1 MSAYPGA
8 VPESAVSDHLL
19 LFVCEGNLA
28 RSPAAE
34 LISRHRV
41 DSESAWSFASCGVRA
56 VRSDRVLTAVGIE
69 LDALG
74 VPRDSFTSR
83 QATIP
88 MLGEATLILTASAP
102 QNAWIVDE
110 APGVFR
116 RTYLM
121 KQAARLLAD
130 LPPGE
135 DPLVFMD
142 KTRDR
147 PLSQDEIEDPFRK
160 SHDAAQAAVEQ
171 IDAALRVILP
181 ALGAV

>member
-41 DSESAWSFASCGVRA
+41 DSESAWSFASYGVRA